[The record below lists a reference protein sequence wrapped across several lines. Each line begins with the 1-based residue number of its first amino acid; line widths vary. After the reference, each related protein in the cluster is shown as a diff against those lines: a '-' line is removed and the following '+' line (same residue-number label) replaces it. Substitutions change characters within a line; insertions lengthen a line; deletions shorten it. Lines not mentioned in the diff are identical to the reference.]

1 MTHKAND
8 EHRKT
13 VSMLS
18 GLGVRDSDIA
28 ITLGITGP
36 TLRKYYEQELAKG
49 HAEANAKVAQ
59 SLFNMATNPD
69 KPNVAAAIFWMKCR
83 AGWRELD
90 GGKKEEAIKAAES
103 VASGEYSAAP
113 VPLRVVR

>member
-1 MTHKAND
+1 MTHKATKRD
-8 EHRKT
+8 REQ
-13 VSMLS
+13 VLLLS

-36 TLRKYYEQELAKG
+36 TLRKYYADDLAKG

-90 GGKKEEAIKAAES
+90 GGKKEEAIRAAES

-113 VPLRVVR
+113 VPLRVVK